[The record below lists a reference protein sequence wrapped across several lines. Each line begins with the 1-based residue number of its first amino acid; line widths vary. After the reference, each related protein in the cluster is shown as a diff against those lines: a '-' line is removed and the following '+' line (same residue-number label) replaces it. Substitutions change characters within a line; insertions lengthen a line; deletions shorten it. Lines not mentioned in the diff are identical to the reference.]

1 MAFWCALTLQGR
13 ITVSAHANISLP
25 GAEPRKSDAQ
35 KERQLPIHLQT
46 RNNVGNQTLK
56 RMMTSAVKTMQ
67 GSDTLRAGGAAGM
80 MIATR
85 VFGAFG
91 TLAYTV
97 ILARMLNP
105 QEFGLVWTLWS
116 GAFIAAY
123 LSTLNI
129 GATAIRE
136 VVRARAS
143 GEDANA
149 AGFVIVSR
157 RVLLCACLPV
167 VAAFIA
173 LIWIRNPAMTETYPM
188 AILLAA
194 AMIPV
199 MGWNATN
206 AAQAVALDQVLR
218 SQVPGMLLRPLVF
231 CVVLGSAWI
240 AGVSLSLESV
250 VGLYL
255 AIVILIAFVQFALLR
270 RFFDFMATATP
281 DTSGWQRWI
290 ATGLLLAPNRLLTD
304 RLRDVLLLIAA
315 IPLGAVGVAQMAVA
329 LSVVTFLSFAVNAV
343 ETSFAPK
350 ISRSISNAL
359 SENRRA
365 DEDPS
370 TLHFI
375 AISGAIKIG
384 LMAAGAFVL
393 WLFMPFVIGLFGA
406 DYAASETVI
415 WWLFLIPLSSAVFG
429 NTALMMQLFD
439 KRRVFFL
446 TSVLGL
452 GALLLVGFLITT
464 SASDVLETTAA
475 GFALTMVALQALRWA
490 LCWITTGMD
499 VSALGA
505 LVRWQKHAPDQQREQ
520 KVDV

>member
-1 MAFWCALTLQGR
+1 M
-13 ITVSAHANISLP
+13 H
-25 GAEPRKSDAQ
+25 
-35 KERQLPIHLQT
+35 T
-46 RNNVGNQTLK
+46 RNNVSSQILK
-56 RMMTSAVKTMQ
+56 RMLTSAVKTMHR
-67 GSDTLRAGGAAGM
+67 SDTLRAGGAAGV

-97 ILARMLNP
+97 MLARMLSP

-143 GEDANA
+143 GDDDKA
-149 AGFVIVSR
+149 AGFVIISR
-157 RVLLCACLPV
+157 RVLLFACLPV
-167 VAAFIA
+167 VAAFVT
-173 LIWIRNPAMTETYPM
+173 LIWVRNPAMTETYPM
-188 AILLAA
+188 AIALAA

-231 CVVLGSAWI
+231 CLMLGGAWI

-255 AIVILIAFVQFALLR
+255 AIVILIAFVQFTLLR

-281 DTSGWQRWI
+281 DISGWQRWI

-350 ISRSISNAL
+350 ISRSISHVL

-365 DEDPS
+365 YEDPS
-370 TLHFI
+370 SLHFI
-375 AISGAIKIG
+375 AISGTIKLG
-384 LMAAGAFVL
+384 LMAAGALVL
-393 WLFMPFVIGLFGA
+393 WLFMPSVIGLFGTG
-406 DYAASETVI
+406 YAASETVI
-415 WWLFLIPLSSAVFG
+415 WWLFLIPLASAVFG

-452 GALLLVGFLITT
+452 VALLLVGSLIAT
-464 SASDVLETTAA
+464 SDANVLEVTAA

-505 LVRWQKHAPDQQREQ
+505 LIRWQKHVPTQPREH